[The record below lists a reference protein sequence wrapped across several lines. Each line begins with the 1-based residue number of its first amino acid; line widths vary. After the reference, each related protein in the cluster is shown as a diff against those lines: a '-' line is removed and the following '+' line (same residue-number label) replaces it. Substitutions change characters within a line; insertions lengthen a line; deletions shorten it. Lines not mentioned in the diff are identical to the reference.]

1 MKQTFESLSQVA
13 GANLKRL
20 IKESKYRT
28 QERFAEAY
36 NTDARCIRR
45 WISGGITKT
54 DQLQEFA
61 DFFGVSVF
69 ELLTPHD

>member
-1 MKQTFESLSQVA
+1 MKHTSASPSQVA
-13 GANLKRL
+13 GGNLKRL

-61 DFFGVSVF
+61 DFFGVSVID
-69 ELLTPHD
+69 LLTSRD

>member
-28 QERFAEAY
+28 QENFAEAY

-69 ELLTPHD
+69 ELLISHD

>member
-20 IKESKYRT
+20 IRESKYGT

>member
-20 IKESKYRT
+20 IKESKYKT

-69 ELLTPHD
+69 ELLKPHD

>member
-61 DFFGVSVF
+61 DFFGVSVID
-69 ELLTPHD
+69 LLTSHD